1 VRIPPKGL
9 PARLPGRLRLLL
21 ESQCMPHPRTC
32 WHARQVAAHPGLL
45 TAPHRSAPH
54 HMPCGADKLPFSPT
68 FCVQVVVHLGPAY
81 QICLQPT
88 MLFIEAKYER
98 WPRAPGW
105 SKARA
110 PPLPPA
116 AAAPPLP
123 LPLPAATGR
132 ACAATMHGCRR
143 CASKPACPSAAAP
156 LRLPTQ
162 LCVCVCVCV
171 QGLALRLWFR
181 SSCVVAITF
190 LAILMPWFGTIIGLS
205 GALSEWGGWVGL
217 PAVPPPPAFLPPARL
232 ARPR

>member
-1 VRIPPKGL
+1 
-9 PARLPGRLRLLL
+9 
-21 ESQCMPHPRTC
+21 MPHPRTC

-54 HMPCGADKLPFSPT
+54 HMPCHAVLTSCLFLQHSACRWWCTWGPPTRSACSPPCCLSKPSTSAGPGRQAGARHEPHRCRRLQLPRP
-68 FCVQVVVHLGPAY
+68 CP
-81 QICLQPT
+81 CPCPC
-88 MLFIEAKYER
+88 R
-98 WPRAPGW
+98 
-105 SKARA
+105 
-110 PPLPPA
+110 
-116 AAAPPLP
+116 LP
-123 LPLPAATGR
+123 LVVPALPRCTAAG
-132 ACAATMHGCRR
+132 AALQSPPVQAQQRL
-143 CASKPACPSAAAP
+143 SDFQPSS
-156 LRLPTQ
+156 
-162 LCVCVCVCV
+162 VCCVCV

>member
-1 VRIPPKGL
+1 
-9 PARLPGRLRLLL
+9 
-21 ESQCMPHPRTC
+21 M
-32 WHARQVAAHPGLL
+32 
-45 TAPHRSAPH
+45 
-54 HMPCGADKLPFSPT
+54 
-68 FCVQVVVHLGPAY
+68 HLGPAY

-116 AAAPPLP
+116 AAAAATAAATAPAPAPAPDPAPAPAGCPGSCLRCHDAR
-123 LPLPAATGR
+123 LPALRFKAR
-132 ACAATMHGCRR
+132 LSKRSS
-143 CASKPACPSAAAP
+143 ASPTSNPA
-156 LRLPTQ
+156 L
-162 LCVCVCVCV
+162 CVCV

-205 GALSEWGGWVGL
+205 GALSELGGWVGL
-217 PAVPPPPAFLPPARL
+217 PAVPPLPAFLPPARL